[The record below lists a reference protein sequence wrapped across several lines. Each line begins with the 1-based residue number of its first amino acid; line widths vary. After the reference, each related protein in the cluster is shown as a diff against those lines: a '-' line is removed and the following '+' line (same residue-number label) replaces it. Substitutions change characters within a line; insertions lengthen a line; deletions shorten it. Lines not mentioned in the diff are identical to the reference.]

1 MAKSETLDATD
12 IRILRALQQNSKL
25 TIKEIAAIAC
35 LSPSPTHDRIRR
47 LEREGYI
54 DRYVAVLSREK
65 LATGLTVLCNIR
77 LKQHNFD
84 IIKDFMEAVQTLDEI
99 SECYNTSGE
108 YDFMIKLQV
117 RDMAHYQ
124 SFVLNEL
131 GLLGCIGS
139 LHSIFVIG
147 EVKRN
152 LDLPLSLGEGTIWR

>member
-1 MAKSETLDATD
+1 MIKDEQLDETDLKL
-12 IRILRALQQNSKL
+12 LRALQENSKL
-25 TIKEIAAIAC
+25 TVKELAQIAH
-35 LSPSPTHDRIRR
+35 LTPSPTHDRVRR

-54 DRYVAVLSREK
+54 ERYVALLNEKKLSR
-65 LATGLTVLCNIR
+65 GLVVLCNIR
-77 LKQHNFD
+77 LKQHNLD
-84 IIKDFMEAVQTLDEI
+84 IIQDFMHAVQTLPEI

-131 GLLGCIGS
+131 GALGCIGS

-147 EVKRN
+147 EIKRSRGI
-152 LDLPLSLGEGTIWR
+152 LI